1 MPAWLKD
8 AIFYEVYPQSFYDT
22 NADGVGDLPG
32 ITEKLPYIKELG
44 ANAIWLNPFFDSP
57 MRDAGYDVR
66 DYRKVSPRYGNLDDA
81 KALFEKAH
89 ELGIHVIVDLVPGHT
104 SEEHA
109 WFLESKKAEPNELSG
124 RYIWTNSAFTGIQ
137 NHPYIGG
144 ESPRAGVYMLNFFKC
159 QPALNYGWGKVTE
172 KWQSAADSKEALAT
186 REALF
191 DICRFWLDLG
201 CDGFRVD
208 MADSLVKDDEDK
220 ALTGKLWKELRAI
233 LDAEYPEA
241 VLISEWSNPRQSLTN
256 GGFHSDFY
264 LDHEG
269 NGINALLRAYG
280 KGFPDRS
287 ILRGG
292 SNGDIFDFLR
302 EYLPKYYISRRDGYI
317 SFITGNHDTPR
328 ISRFLSTQEVRLAM
342 GLIFTL
348 PGVPFLYYGDEIGM
362 RYDETVPTKEGGY
375 HRTGSRTPMQWNGS
389 KNLGFSKADES
400 LLYLPVDGAADAPTV
415 ADQAVD
421 PGSLYNF
428 VKALFALRKK
438 ERELQADGKLTLVYA
453 AHGKFPFVFRR
464 GDLLLVCNPSLEAV
478 TLTEGDLKAF
488 AESVLRDAE
497 ETALYCPYE
506 WSGPVLDP
514 VKYPASELLGDGQR
528 LVRVPLRNLEDIA
541 PKAEETEGCFA
552 GRKALLVTGSVRCEG
567 GTLNMGPQSFSVLR

>member
-8 AIFYEVYPQSFYDT
+8 AIFYEIYPQSFYDS
-22 NADGVGDLPG
+22 NADGMGDLPG
-32 ITEKLPYIKELG
+32 IIEKLPYIKELG

-66 DYRKVSPRYGNLDDA
+66 DYRKVSPRYGNLEDA
-81 KALFEKAH
+81 RELFGKAH
-89 ELGIHVIVDLVPGHT
+89 ELGIHVIIDLVPGHT

-109 WFLESKKAEPNELSG
+109 WFLESKKAEKNDLSG
-124 RYIWTNSAFTGIQ
+124 RYIWTDSAFTGIQ

-172 KWQSAADSKEALAT
+172 KWQSATDSEEALAT

-191 DICRFWLDLG
+191 DICRFWLEQG

-208 MADSLVKDDEDK
+208 MADSLIKDDEDK

-256 GGFHSDFY
+256 GGFHADFY

-269 NGINALLRAYG
+269 NGINHLVRAYG

-292 SNGDIFDFLR
+292 SNGDIYDFLR
-302 EYLPKYYISRRDGYI
+302 EYLPKYYFSRRDGYI

-328 ISRFLSTQEVRLAM
+328 LRRFLSTQEIAFLHAAGGPIPLLRRRDRDALRRDGAHEGGRLSPDGKPYADAVERFEKPWLFRSGRFASLPAGGCRAGRANGCGAGGGSRLA
-342 GLIFTL
+342 LQF
-348 PGVPFLYYGDEIGM
+348 
-362 RYDETVPTKEGGY
+362 R
-375 HRTGSRTPMQWNGS
+375 
-389 KNLGFSKADES
+389 ES
-400 LLYLPVDGAADAPTV
+400 ALL
-415 ADQAVD
+415 
-421 PGSLYNF
+421 
-428 VKALFALRKK
+428 
-438 ERELQADGKLTLVYA
+438 
-453 AHGKFPFVFRR
+453 
-464 GDLLLVCNPSLEAV
+464 
-478 TLTEGDLKAF
+478 
-488 AESVLRDAE
+488 
-497 ETALYCPYE
+497 
-506 WSGPVLDP
+506 
-514 VKYPASELLGDGQR
+514 
-528 LVRVPLRNLEDIA
+528 A
-541 PKAEETEGCFA
+541 PKKGA
-552 GRKALLVTGSVRCEG
+552 
-567 GTLNMGPQSFSVLR
+567 